1 MNAMNL
7 KNNNPKG
14 IILIIIAMSFFAIQD
29 SLIKF
34 IFEKSSLYEIFF
46 GRYIVAAFLLFCF
59 IKVTKKNVVIKTQY
73 PILTITRV
81 ILHFMAFSAFFISLT
96 YMPLATANA
105 LFFSSPFFI
114 SIFAKFFLNEFIGLR
129 RWLAIIFGFI
139 GVYIVLNPSFS
150 NFEYKNLLPVLSAF
164 FYAASMTVTK
174 YTSDK
179 DNVYTQLFYFYLV
192 SIFLLVIIFFF
203 MGNGQFNNLSFDP
216 TLQFIFREWFTNFDY
231 TWKFILFFGVAASIA
246 FVCIF
251 SAYIIAS
258 PSVVS
263 LFEYSLII
271 MSMIPGYFLFSEI
284 PSLRTFL
291 GVAFIISAGIYIYFR
306 EKVRDQYIATD
317 TPARR

>member
-1 MNAMNL
+1 MVSQ
-7 KNNNPKG
+7 NNNSKG
-14 IILIIIAMSFFAIQD
+14 ILLIIIAMSLFAMQD

-46 GRYIVAAFLLFCF
+46 GRYFIAALLLFF
-59 IKVTKKNVVIKTQY
+59 YLKLKRIKVNLKTKY
-73 PILTITRV
+73 PLLTILRV
-81 ILHFMAFSAFFISLT
+81 TLHFMAFSAFFVSLT

-114 SIFAKFFLNEFIGLR
+114 SIFAKFFLKEFIGIR
-129 RWLAIIFGFI
+129 RWSAILFGFI
-139 GVYIVLNPSFS
+139 GVYIVLNPNFS

-164 FYAASMTVTK
+164 FYAASMIITK

-179 DNVYTQLFYFYLV
+179 DNVYTQLFYFYLI
-192 SIFLLVIIFFF
+192 SISFLIIIYFII
-203 MGNGQFNNLSFDP
+203 GDGQFNNLNLDP
-216 TLQFIFREWFTNFDY
+216 AIQFIFREWFINFDY
-231 TWKFILFFGVAASIA
+231 TWKFILFFGIAASIA
-246 FVCIF
+246 FICIF

-271 MSMIPGYFLFSEI
+271 MSMIPGYFLFNEI
-284 PSLRTFL
+284 PSIRTYV
-291 GVAFIISAGIYIYFR
+291 GVTCIISAGIYIYFR
-306 EKVRDQYIATD
+306 EKVRDQYLATD